1 MGDDRVQLLVVD
13 DDREIRDLLANYLA
27 GEGFRVLTASSG
39 EGIQRL
45 LSEHRIHLLILDL
58 MLPGEDGLTICRRIR
73 ATSAIPIIILTAR
86 TEEVERIVGLEM
98 GADDYVTKP
107 FNPRELVARIKAVL
121 WRTTHMYKGPGRELT
136 EETLVF
142 DGWNIKLSTR
152 ELTDPDGLMIDLS
165 SGEFDLLYAFAC
177 NPRRVLSRDQLL
189 DLTQGRAL
197 ELYDRSIDV
206 QISRLRHKLEKEPGK
221 PQLIK
226 TVRGAGYVFTPAVD
240 QK

>member
-1 MGDDRVQLLVVD
+1 MDDDRVQLLVVD

-39 EGIQRL
+39 DGIQRL
-45 LSEHRIHLLILDL
+45 LSEHRVHLLILDL

-73 ATSAIPIIILTAR
+73 ATSGIPIIILSAR
-86 TEEVERIVGLEM
+86 SDEIERIVGLEM

-121 WRTTHMYKGPGRELT
+121 WRTTHMYAGPGRELT
-136 EETLVF
+136 EETMVF
-142 DGWNIKLSTR
+142 DGWSIKLSTR
-152 ELTDPDGLMIDLS
+152 ELTDPDGRMIDLS

-177 NPRRVLSRDQLL
+177 NSRRVLSRDQLL

-206 QISRLRHKLEKEPGK
+206 QVSRLRHKLEKEPGK
-221 PQLIK
+221 PLLIK

-240 QK
+240 RK